1 MIRNIQLN
9 HAGKYV
15 CIIDTDVES
24 LSVDAV
30 LIVEGNESSCYM
42 YSMLYELL
50 FLKQASKLLTVYVWS
65 FGNLQPMFRGLHE
78 THTSYNW
85 QLM

>member
-1 MIRNIQLN
+1 MLYWTQKFAGDLMIRNIQLN

-30 LIVEGNESSCYM
+30 LIVEGNKSSCY
-42 YSMLYELL
+42 
-50 FLKQASKLLTVYVWS
+50 T
-65 FGNLQPMFRGLHE
+65 
-78 THTSYNW
+78 
-85 QLM
+85 